1 MAPLYKH
8 TRLFDYWSI
17 NLFNKWLKYFDKQG
31 SCGTYI
37 VVRVTGKKEKKS
49 TVANYNNSLEE
60 NKGPMNYRVR
70 TYIRKNG
77 QGESH
82 EDIAL
87 KKEREWASYVEICSK
102 YILDIEDSMRK
113 SMG

>member
-1 MAPLYKH
+1 
-8 TRLFDYWSI
+8 
-17 NLFNKWLKYFDKQG
+17 
-31 SCGTYI
+31 
-37 VVRVTGKKEKKS
+37 
-49 TVANYNNSLEE
+49 
-60 NKGPMNYRVR
+60 MNYRVR
-70 TYIRKNG
+70 IYIRKNG

-113 SMG
+113 SIG